1 MENEAMETIEMLYS
15 MISEARRMP
24 LAADKVIVE
33 RDAILGMLEELRD
46 SLPVE
51 ISEAKRLLSAKD
63 EFISN
68 AKREAEQ
75 IRKTAEDKARALVE
89 EEEIVKIAKLR
100 SAEITSNTEQKCAEL
115 RKVANE
121 YVDDTMRRT
130 EEAIMAALEEVR
142 KSRTS
147 FRSAASAAT
156 AATAAPAQPAA
167 RTDDEEVP
175 AVPRTPQNYD
185 VLSADEFDDE

>member
-167 RTDDEEVP
+167 RTEDEEAP
-175 AVPRTPQNYD
+175 AVSRTPQSYD

>member
-33 RDAILGMLEELRD
+33 SDAILGMLEELRD
-46 SLPVE
+46 SLPME

-130 EEAIMAALEEVR
+130 EEAIMTALEEVR

-156 AATAAPAQPAA
+156 TAPAQPAA
-167 RTDDEEVP
+167 RVDEEDEP
-175 AVPRTPQNYD
+175 AVPRTPQSYD

>member
-46 SLPVE
+46 SLPME

-156 AATAAPAQPAA
+156 AAPAQPAA
-167 RTDDEEVP
+167 RTDDEEVS

>member
-1 MENEAMETIEMLYS
+1 
-15 MISEARRMP
+15 MP

-156 AATAAPAQPAA
+156 TAPAQPAA

>member
-156 AATAAPAQPAA
+156 AAPAQPAA

-175 AVPRTPQNYD
+175 AVSRTPQSYD

>member
-156 AATAAPAQPAA
+156 AAPAQPAA

-175 AVPRTPQNYD
+175 AVPRTPQSYD

>member
-156 AATAAPAQPAA
+156 AAPAQTAA
-167 RTDDEEVP
+167 RVDEEDEP
-175 AVPRTPQNYD
+175 AVPRTPQSYD

>member
-167 RTDDEEVP
+167 RTEDEEAP
-175 AVPRTPQNYD
+175 AVPRTPQSYD

>member
-46 SLPVE
+46 SLPME

-130 EEAIMAALEEVR
+130 EEAIMTALEEVR

-156 AATAAPAQPAA
+156 AAPAQPAA

-175 AVPRTPQNYD
+175 AVSRTPQSYD

>member
-1 MENEAMETIEMLYS
+1 MENEAMEMIEMLYS
-15 MISEARRMP
+15 MVAEARRMP
-24 LAADKVIVE
+24 LAADKCIVE
-33 RDAILGMLEELRD
+33 RETMLGMIEELRD
-46 SLPVE
+46 SLPVQ
-51 ISEAKRLLSAKD
+51 IAEAKRLLGAKE
-63 EFISN
+63 EFIAN

-75 IRKTAEDKARALVE
+75 IRKTAEDKARLLVE

-142 KSRTS
+142 GSRSS
-147 FRSAASAAT
+147 FRSAAGTGSPT
-156 AATAAPAQPAA
+156 SAPAAA
-167 RTDDEEVP
+167 SRVP
-175 AVPRTPQNYD
+175 QTPQKYE
-185 VLSADEFDDE
+185 VMSANEFDDE

>member
-75 IRKTAEDKARALVE
+75 IRKTAEDKARALGE

-156 AATAAPAQPAA
+156 AAPAQPAA
-167 RTDDEEVP
+167 RTEDEEVP

>member
-46 SLPVE
+46 SLPME

-75 IRKTAEDKARALVE
+75 LRKTAEDKARALVE

-156 AATAAPAQPAA
+156 AAPAQPAA

-175 AVPRTPQNYD
+175 AVPRTPQSYD

>member
-130 EEAIMAALEEVR
+130 EEAIMTALEEVR

-147 FRSAASAAT
+147 FRSAAS

-175 AVPRTPQNYD
+175 AVPRTPQSYD

>member
-1 MENEAMETIEMLYS
+1 
-15 MISEARRMP
+15 MP

-46 SLPVE
+46 SLPME

-130 EEAIMAALEEVR
+130 EEAIMTALEEVR

-156 AATAAPAQPAA
+156 AAPAQPAA
-167 RTDDEEVP
+167 RTDDEEAP

>member
-156 AATAAPAQPAA
+156 AAPAQPAA
-167 RTDDEEVP
+167 RTEDEEVP
-175 AVPRTPQNYD
+175 AVSRTPQNYD

>member
-130 EEAIMAALEEVR
+130 EEAIMRFGNPAPVSAPPPALLPPHRHSPLQE
-142 KSRTS
+142 RTK
-147 FRSAASAAT
+147 
-156 AATAAPAQPAA
+156 
-167 RTDDEEVP
+167 RTNLLCLGRRRVMTCCPQTSLTTNNGTVP
-175 AVPRTPQNYD
+175 V
-185 VLSADEFDDE
+185 

>member
-1 MENEAMETIEMLYS
+1 MENEAMETSEMLYS

-46 SLPVE
+46 SLPME

-130 EEAIMAALEEVR
+130 EEAIMTALEEVR

-156 AATAAPAQPAA
+156 AAPAQPAA
-167 RTDDEEVP
+167 STDDEEVP
-175 AVPRTPQNYD
+175 AAPRTPQNYD

>member
-46 SLPVE
+46 SLPME

-100 SAEITSNTEQKCAEL
+100 SAEVTSNTEQKCAEL

-156 AATAAPAQPAA
+156 AAPAQPAA

>member
-46 SLPVE
+46 SLPME

-156 AATAAPAQPAA
+156 AAPAQPAA

>member
-46 SLPVE
+46 SLPME

-156 AATAAPAQPAA
+156 TAPAQPAA

-175 AVPRTPQNYD
+175 AAPRTPQNYD

>member
-46 SLPVE
+46 SLPME

-156 AATAAPAQPAA
+156 AAPAQPAA
-167 RTDDEEVP
+167 RTDEEDEP
-175 AVPRTPQNYD
+175 AVPRTPQSYD

>member
-89 EEEIVKIAKLR
+89 EEEIVKIAKIYGEELDD
-100 SAEITSNTEQKCAEL
+100 AEQDL
-115 RKVANE
+115 G
-121 YVDDTMRRT
+121 VDYQDIVTMQMR
-130 EEAIMAALEEVR
+130 AAMGL
-142 KSRTS
+142 T
-147 FRSAASAAT
+147 
-156 AATAAPAQPAA
+156 
-167 RTDDEEVP
+167 
-175 AVPRTPQNYD
+175 N
-185 VLSADEFDDE
+185 

>member
-156 AATAAPAQPAA
+156 AAPAQPAA
-167 RTDDEEVP
+167 RTEDEEVP
-175 AVPRTPQNYD
+175 AVPRTPQSYD

>member
-46 SLPVE
+46 SLPME

-156 AATAAPAQPAA
+156 TAPAQPAA
-167 RTDDEEVP
+167 RVDEEDEP
-175 AVPRTPQNYD
+175 AVPRTPQSYD

>member
-130 EEAIMAALEEVR
+130 EEAIMTALEEVR

-147 FRSAASAAT
+147 FRSAAS

>member
-147 FRSAASAAT
+147 FRSAASAV
-156 AATAAPAQPAA
+156 TAAPAQPAA

>member
-130 EEAIMAALEEVR
+130 EEAIMAALDEVR

-147 FRSAASAAT
+147 FRSAAS

>member
-46 SLPVE
+46 SLPME

-156 AATAAPAQPAA
+156 AAPAQPAA
-167 RTDDEEVP
+167 RTEDEEVP
-175 AVPRTPQNYD
+175 AVPRTPQSYD

>member
-1 MENEAMETIEMLYS
+1 
-15 MISEARRMP
+15 MP

-156 AATAAPAQPAA
+156 AAPAQTAA
-167 RTDDEEVP
+167 RVDEEDEP
-175 AVPRTPQNYD
+175 AVPRTPQSYD

>member
-156 AATAAPAQPAA
+156 AAPAQPAA
-167 RTDDEEVP
+167 RTDEEDEP
-175 AVPRTPQNYD
+175 AVPRTPQSYD

>member
-167 RTDDEEVP
+167 RTEDEEVP
-175 AVPRTPQNYD
+175 AVSRTPQNYD

>member
-156 AATAAPAQPAA
+156 AAPAQPAA
-167 RTDDEEVP
+167 RADDEEVP